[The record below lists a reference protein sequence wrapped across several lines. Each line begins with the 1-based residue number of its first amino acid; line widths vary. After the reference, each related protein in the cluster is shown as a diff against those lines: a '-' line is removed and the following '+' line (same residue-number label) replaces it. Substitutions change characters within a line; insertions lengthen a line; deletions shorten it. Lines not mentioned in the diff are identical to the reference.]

1 MARFLPKGSFLAALH
16 NVQTATVLE
25 FELSFL
31 LMIDKQTNS
40 YTQHTSRDSQNPIY
54 TYVLQTVVRVRSKF
68 PYSKTIIRDKA
79 AACAHKCVVVVA
91 AHCLPIASSRASKRQ
106 KRSRSL
112 ALTCSASLICAFLLL
127 LRCVVGKNCETSDNH
142 GSPPLRSTPRV
153 SHPFPLIVNWFV
165 TIILGGAFDLST
177 CCLFGS

>member
-31 LMIDKQTNS
+31 LIIDKQTNS
-40 YTQHTSRDSQNPIY
+40 YTQHTSRDSQTPIY
-54 TYVLQTVVRVRSKF
+54 TYVLPTVVRVRSKF

-91 AHCLPIASSRASKRQ
+91 AHCLPIASSRASERQ

-112 ALTCSASLICAFLLL
+112 ALTVPRLWFARSCC
-127 LRCVVGKNCETSDNH
+127 CYVVGKHCETSDNH
-142 GSPPLRSTPRV
+142 DSPPFAPRPV
-153 SHPFPLIVNWFV
+153 FLHTFPLIVNWFV
-165 TIILGGAFDLST
+165 TIIVGGAFDLST